1 MKTKKYS
8 KNNTTKGEIM
18 KSMISIICVC
28 ILILSFT
35 SQDTYSQNKS
45 KSNVNKTKS
54 SSFHKKGGKKIDM
67 QLINGNIEKNKRSFV
82 KDSRGSWLLE
92 ENFESGIF
100 PPIDWTVTSGD
111 QQWDQSYYSAFGN
124 GDYSM
129 FYSSWNCEYSDNT
142 VYSPEFGPTD
152 PGNYLIFDY
161 AYAPWDDGSFT
172 YYDEYEIF
180 YSDDYGSSWYSLVYY
195 TGDSIQTAPPT
206 NNYYQPQNNEWGT
219 KVIELP
225 NGTTNFYIQAYENCS
240 NNFYVDNFR
249 IGVPSN
255 SSDAAVRQI
264 WAKGRIAR
272 PFYSNDTI
280 AVVIENTSFNS
291 MINLPVYLNITGAN
305 TMQDTVVISNLQGN
319 SSTVV
324 KFKPFNPSV
333 NGNSVIHVTL
343 PHTDD
348 DPYNDSATYL
358 CNVNSTTFSFV
369 DTTGN
374 YYSGAGYFDA
384 VYMLSKFRV
393 TSATAQVSEVKYRV
407 PDFGF
412 GIRMAG
418 QTVRG
423 VVLDSIGKIV
433 AKSIPYKLKDSDQGA
448 TLTFNITDPG
458 PYKIPSANTQY
469 VAGIEYSDPI
479 GTEVFWNARNQEED
493 PLRPDGIILA
503 FSQIV
508 GVGSNLYLYAG
519 GERYDHQSSLRQN
532 SNIDAVSSSL
542 GLLYNQYY
550 NTTTITP
557 TGKVYNAG
565 TGSATFT
572 VNRKITPGGYTST
585 KTVTGLGSNSSSNVN
600 FDPWTFTSGTAY
612 TVRDSVILTGD
623 GNTSNNVLSGT
634 LTPRIAKDMVV
645 LWQKDEDR
653 DSLVRSI
660 LADGRYANNFDT
672 IDINYDGTYRSWKI
686 MFVCTKSSRTFLNRV
701 RDSLKS
707 FIDASTVGNKKSL
720 IAFSDK
726 TAQVADPNSYDYSG
740 VPADSIFFR
749 QYLKSEFVDFDWLNN
764 VPQSSRKFKGKGFFD
779 GVTQDSVGDPQYSTT
794 TLLKPTNGGSAA
806 FVPSSV
812 TGTGSDS
819 AAAVSYAGANYN
831 TFFMSNRFSDL
842 RASSN
847 SSRGPVLVY
856 TKIIDWLQSISS
868 NVKVLDITALYEGL
882 YNQNTNLMIGD
893 TVKVFLRNSASPYA
907 KVDSAKGFLNS
918 SGIGSLLFS
927 NASNGVNYYIH
938 MKHRNGLETWSN
950 TTVMFT
956 ANHVAYNFTTNANK
970 AFGNNM
976 ILKGSKWTFYSGD
989 VNQDGVIDIGDN
1001 TMIEN
1006 DAFNFASGYIATDIN
1021 GDGITD
1027 LDDQSFA
1034 DNNAN
1039 NFVSKVTPGGV
1050 SPEPENNRI
1059 VNTNE
1064 AVQNSE
1070 LKIDHEIYERTKDQM
1085 PLNNN
1090 ENVQRI
1096 VVNKNGYRIE
1106 R

>member
-1 MKTKKYS
+1 MKIKIYS

-18 KSMISIICVC
+18 KTLVSITFIF
-28 ILILSFT
+28 ILMLT
-35 SQDTYSQNKS
+35 SVSQNIYSQSKNKT
-45 KSNVNKTKS
+45 NINKTKS
-54 SSFHKKGGKKIDM
+54 SSFHKKSGKKND
-67 QLINGNIEKNKRSFV
+67 INVSKANMERNRNSFV
-82 KDSRGSWLLE
+82 KDSRGNWLLE
-92 ENFESGIF
+92 ENFESGNF
-100 PPIDWTVTSGD
+100 PPNDWTVTSGA
-111 QQWDQSYYSAFGN
+111 QEWEQSYYSAFGN
-124 GDYSM
+124 GDYGM
-129 FYSSWNCEYSDNT
+129 LYSSWNCEYSDNT
-142 VYSPEFGPTD
+142 VYSPEFGPTSTGD
-152 PGNYLIFDY
+152 FLIFDY

-180 YSDDYGSSWYSLVYY
+180 YSDDYGSSWNSLVYY

-206 NNYYQPQNNEWGT
+206 NNYYEPQNNEWGT
-219 KVIELP
+219 KMIDLP
-225 NGTTNFYIQAYENCS
+225 DGTTNFYIKAYENCS

-249 IGVPSN
+249 VGVPSN
-255 SSDAAVRQI
+255 STDAAVKQI

-280 AVVIENTSFNS
+280 AVVIENTSFNA
-291 MINLPVYLNITGAN
+291 MTNLQVFLNITGAN
-305 TMQDTVVISNLQGN
+305 VLQDTVEISNLPGN
-319 SSTVV
+319 SSTIV

-333 NGNSVIHVTL
+333 NGNSIIHVTV

-348 DPYNDSATYL
+348 NPYNDSATYL
-358 CNVNSTTFSFV
+358 CNVNSSTFSFV

-374 YYSGAGYFDA
+374 YISGVGYFDGA
-384 VYMLSKFRV
+384 YFLSKFRV
-393 TSATAQVSEVKYRV
+393 SVANAQVFEVKYRV

-412 GIRMAG
+412 GIRMTG

-423 VVLDSIGKIV
+423 VVLDSVGKIV
-433 AKSIPYKLKDSDQGA
+433 AKSIPYKLKDSDQGT
-448 TLTFNITDPG
+448 TLTLRITDPG
-458 PYKIPSANTQY
+458 PYKIPSANTYY

-479 GTEVFWNARNQEED
+479 GTEVFWNASNQEED
-493 PLRPDGIILA
+493 PLRPDGILLG

-508 GVGSNLYLYAG
+508 GIGSNIYLFSG

-532 SNIDAVSSSL
+532 SNIDAASSSL
-542 GLLYNQYY
+542 GPLYNQYY
-550 NTTTITP
+550 NTSTITP
-557 TGKVYNAG
+557 TGKVFNAG
-565 TGSATFT
+565 SGSATFT

-585 KTVTGLGSNSSSNVN
+585 KTVTGLASNSSANVN

-612 TVRDSVILTGD
+612 TVRDSVILTGE
-623 GNTSNNVLSGT
+623 GNISNNVLSGS

-707 FIDASTVGNKKSL
+707 YLDASTVGNKKSL

-726 TAQVADPNSYDYSG
+726 TAQVADPNSNDYNG

-749 QYLKSEFVDFDWLNN
+749 QYLRSEFVDVDWLNN
-764 VPQSSRKFKGKGFFD
+764 VPQSNRKFKGKGFFD
-779 GVTQDSVGDPQYSTT
+779 GVTQDSVGDPEYSTT

-806 FVPSSV
+806 FVPSSI
-812 TGTGSDS
+812 TGSGNDS
-819 AAAVSYAGANYN
+819 AVAVSFAGTNYN

-893 TVKVFLRNSASPYA
+893 TVKVFLRNSSSPYA

-1001 TMIEN
+1001 TLIEN

-1039 NFVSKVTPGGV
+1039 NFVSKITPGGV
-1050 SPEPENNRI
+1050 SPKPENNQTFNADA
-1059 VNTNE
+1059 VASFNE
-1064 AVQNSE
+1064 I
-1070 LKIDHEIYERTKDQM
+1070 KTDHEIYERTKNKM

-1090 ENVQRI
+1090 KNVQRI
-1096 VVNKNGYRIE
+1096 VVNKNGYKIE